1 MHLDVLYDSFLLE
14 YLLNNISGKS
24 KNNIKSL
31 LKTSVYV
38 NDKMVTKFDFRLKK
52 GDKVFIVLKRINDID
67 VLYEDDD
74 LIIVN
79 KPHDLL
85 TVATLKEKEKTMY
98 HMVLE
103 YLKKKNQKVFVIHRL
118 DRETS
123 GVLMFAKNEKVKNN
137 FQNNWDK
144 QVLKRKYVAVLE
156 GNITPSKSTLKSY
169 LAENKNYLVYSTTKD
184 KGKEA
189 ITKYET
195 ICYNKKYTLV
205 DIEILT
211 GRKNQIRVQFADI
224 GFPIVGDKK
233 YGHSN
238 DRLYLHASSLTFKH
252 PNKNK
257 IMCVSSNI
265 PDSFERLIGR

>member
-1 MHLDVLYDSFLLE
+1 MHLEVLYDSLLLE
-14 YLLNNISGKS
+14 YLFNNINGKS

-31 LKTSVYV
+31 LKSGIYV
-38 NDKMVTKFDFRLKK
+38 NERLVTKFDFKLKK
-52 GDKVFIVLKRINDID
+52 GDKIFIVLKKINDID
-67 VLYEDDD
+67 ILYEDDD

-103 YLKKKNQKVFVIHRL
+103 YLKKKRQKVFIIHRL
-118 DRETS
+118 DKETS
-123 GVLMFAKNEKVKNN
+123 GVVMFAKNEKIKNI
-137 FQNNWDK
+137 FQNNWEK
-144 QVLKRKYVAVLE
+144 QILKRQYVAVLE
-156 GNITPSKSTLKSY
+156 GNITPSKNALKSY
-169 LAENKNYLVYSTTKD
+169 LTENKNYRVYSTTKD
-184 KGKEA
+184 KGKLA

-195 ICYNKKYTLV
+195 LCYNKNYTLV

-211 GRKNQIRVQFADI
+211 GRKNQIRVQFSDL

-233 YGHSN
+233 YGHASN
-238 DRLYLHASSLTFKH
+238 RLYLHASSLTFKH

-257 IMCVSSNI
+257 VMCVSANI
-265 PDSFERLIGR
+265 PNSFKKLIRR